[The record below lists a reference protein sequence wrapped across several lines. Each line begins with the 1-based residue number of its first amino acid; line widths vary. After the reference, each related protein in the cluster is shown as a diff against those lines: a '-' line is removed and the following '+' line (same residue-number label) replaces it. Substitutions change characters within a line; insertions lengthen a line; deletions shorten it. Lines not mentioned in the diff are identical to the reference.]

1 MTIPTIRVGDD
12 VDVDDELIRLVH
24 AQPPAKVPGSLTGPL
39 QSGESRAWTMSGD
52 VD

>member
-1 MTIPTIRVGDD
+1 MTIPTPSADV

-24 AQPPAKVPGSLTGPL
+24 AQPIPTVPGDPRTPL